1 MKKKIFKKNRLVIL
15 ALSVMIGVAGYL
27 NFNAGKRDDLLRQ
40 KAKETNADAEVISYD
55 SDKADVTEDGL
66 TDQAD
71 KETMGI
77 SDNTEVGEA
86 ASENTDTTYLE
97 QAALEENVELNSDEE
112 DIGEAVLT
120 SAQTMKSNL
129 ATAKLNREQSRA
141 RSKEA
146 LLAII
151 NDETM
156 DSAAKDEAVNSY
168 VKLTD
173 TIEKETDAET
183 VLTAKGYTGCIVT
196 VNDDT
201 VDVTLPV
208 ANLSDTERAQ
218 VEDIVTRKTGYD
230 VSQLVITIA
239 EDK

>member
-55 SDKADVTEDGL
+55 NDKADAAEDGL
-66 TDQAD
+66 TEQAD
-71 KETMGI
+71 KETMGT

-183 VLTAKGYTGCIVT
+183 VLTAKGYTDCIVT

-230 VSQLVITIA
+230 VSKLVITVA